1 MGGTSSASTTPS
13 VLKLDPALT
22 QAVCLE
28 AKRLKKSPQAVLRA
42 AVNAYL
48 EELEDCRDVM
58 KRKGEKPIPFD
69 KVKKELGLDG

>member
-1 MGGTSSASTTPS
+1 M
-13 VLKLDPALT
+13 LKLDPALA
-22 QAVCLE
+22 QAICVE

-48 EELEDCRDVM
+48 EDLEDCRDVI

-69 KVKKELGLDG
+69 KVKKELDLDG